1 MWFNIPLFSDV
12 AVGAPGSGEGG
23 QVFIYL
29 GQSDGLTTQYV
40 QVIESPFH
48 TLIDPPMFGFSMR
61 GGIDIDDNG
70 YPGMLYITWKYLKSI
85 HALFLLW
92 NTKRGTIKNTMK
104 CIQWKPP
111 YTSM

>member
-1 MWFNIPLFSDV
+1 MVDDCIIIDPLNKNKLQTWFNIPLFSDV

-48 TLIDPPMFGFSMR
+48 TLKDPPMFGFSMR
-61 GGIDIDDNG
+61 GGTDIDDNG
-70 YPGMLYITWKYLKSI
+70 YPGMWYLKI
-85 HALFLLW
+85 FE
-92 NTKRGTIKNTMK
+92 KN
-104 CIQWKPP
+104 
-111 YTSM
+111 